1 MHIMFS
7 IFKSLREDHRLS
19 TDEIGTF
26 GENSCWRIPI
36 HHKVFKIFKKNESQL
51 CEVLRN
57 KFGCIST
64 LVSPAVEVNNSSP
77 QVFRKRLTSQ
87 LELSVWKDD
96 LTTHAVDAVVNAANE
111 DLQHGGGLAMALV
124 KAGGPE
130 IQDQS
135 FRFVAAYG
143 KVPVGEIAITGS
155 GNLPCQLIIHA
166 VGPRWTN
173 KDAQGCIKR
182 LKMAIMNI
190 LDYVSIRNPK
200 FETVAI
206 PALSSG
212 IFQFP
217 LELCVRTIVNTINF
231 YFQNNQPDCNLKEI
245 HLVSNE
251 DPTVAAFKCAAEN
264 ILGENELWC
273 SGTEGMPPP
282 SDTRLQIYQYLT
294 LEIVQKGIEE
304 EMTDIIVNSVSL
316 SNLTCGTVSKAILQK
331 AGDEMQLEFNEEIK
345 WRKKSQAVVVT
356 KGFKLFC
363 QYVFHVLWN
372 QNKFGDQVK
381 QAMKTCLEKCLE
393 LSVTSISF
401 PVLEN
406 RKFSMDKA
414 AVAKIMFDEVVKFA
428 KDKLKRQLTV
438 KFVIFPGELD
448 TYKAFTTEMRETG
461 KLLGLGYQV
470 PKRTGPEAKYP
481 TMDLMGRNNEQMC
494 EAQAWIQKMKTLWD
508 HHIIE
513 NNHIFYFGKKE
524 YDILSQL
531 QENTGVSICEILNPG
546 RACLELKGAQADLI
560 QGIMNIEH
568 MLCEVQEEVARKKE
582 QALWSLSGQ
591 WTGQQPTI
599 QEENKEEIKF
609 KRYKVTSP
617 EDQKK
622 EFQKCGLQVIKVEKI
637 DNSLLLA
644 AFQNKKKMMEERKHK
659 HPVSHRLFQQV
670 PRQFC
675 DLICRVGFHRM
686 YSVPSDP
693 TYGAGIYFTRKLRTL
708 ADKAKNT
715 PAKDKLIYI
724 FEAEVLTGS
733 FCQGK
738 QCHVVPP
745 PLSPGDIDSHDSV
758 VDSVANPD
766 TFVIFSGTQ
775 AMPLFLWTC
784 TQPYV
789 PHQNSSSGPLMLLSQ
804 QPWGRPASGSSVD

>member
-7 IFKSLREDHRLS
+7 FFKSLREDHCLS
-19 TDEIGTF
+19 TDEISTF
-26 GENSCWRIPI
+26 GENSCWQIRI
-36 HHKVFKIFKKNESQL
+36 HHQVFKIFKKNESQL

-57 KFGCIST
+57 KFGCVST
-64 LVSPAVEVNNSSP
+64 LVSPAVEVNSRSP
-77 QVFRKRLTSQ
+77 QVFWKWLTPQ
-87 LELSVWKDD
+87 LKLSVWKDD

-111 DLQHGGGLAMALV
+111 DLNHGGGLAMALV
-124 KAGGPE
+124 KAGGHE

-143 KVPVGEIAITGS
+143 KVPAGEIAITGS
-155 GNLPCQLIIHA
+155 GKLPCQLIIHA

-173 KDAQGCIKR
+173 KDAQGCINKLQR
-182 LKMAIMNI
+182 AILNI

-200 FETVAI
+200 FESVAI

-217 LELCVRTIVNTINF
+217 LELCVRTIVETINF
-231 YFQNNQPDCNLKEI
+231 YFQKNQPDCNLKEI

-264 ILGENELWC
+264 ILGKNELGC
-273 SGTEGMPPP
+273 CGTEGMPPP
-282 SDTRLQIYQYLT
+282 LDRKLLTCKNLT

-304 EMTDIIVNSVSL
+304 QTTDVIVNSVSL
-316 SNLTCGTVSKAILQK
+316 PNLTNGAVSKAILQK
-331 AGDEMQLEFNEEIK
+331 AGDEIQLEFDKEIK
-345 WRKKSQAVVVT
+345 QRKKSQAVVVT
-356 KGFKLFC
+356 KGFELFC
-363 QYVFHVLWN
+363 QYVFHVVWN
-372 QNKFGDQVK
+372 ERKCEDQVK
-381 QAMKTCLEKCLE
+381 RAMKTCLEKCLE
-393 LSVTSISF
+393 LNVTSISF
-401 PVLEN
+401 PVLGN

-428 KDKLKRQLTV
+428 KDKWKKQLTV

-448 TYKAFTTEMRETG
+448 TYKAFTTEMTETN
-461 KLLGLGYQV
+461 KMLGLSYQV
-470 PKRTGPEAKYP
+470 PKWTVPEAKYP
-481 TMDLMGRNNEQMC
+481 TMDLMGRNSEQMC
-494 EAQAWIQKMKTLWD
+494 EAQAWILKMKTLWD

-513 NNHIFYFGKKE
+513 NNHIFYLGKKE

-546 RACLELKGAQADLI
+546 RACLEIKGAQADLI

-582 QALWSLSGQ
+582 QALWSLLGQ

-599 QEENKEEIKF
+599 QEEKKEKIRF
-609 KRYKVTSP
+609 MRYEVTLP

-644 AFQNKKKMMEERKHK
+644 AFQNTKKMMEERKHK
-659 HPVSHRLFQQV
+659 DPVSHRLFQQV

-686 YSVPSDP
+686 YSVPRDP

-708 ADKAKNT
+708 ADQAKNI

-738 QCHVVPP
+738 RCHVVPP
-745 PLSPGDIDSHDSV
+745 PLSPGDINSHDSV
-758 VDSVANPD
+758 VDSVSDPD

-784 TQPYV
+784 TQTYV
-789 PHQNSSSGPLMLLSQ
+789 PHQNYSSGPVMLLSP